1 MLHQILLVD
10 DSATVSQLIRLAVA
24 DEGIEVAVAANLA
37 SAREILIAGR
47 PDLILVD
54 ASLPDGDGYAFCSE
68 IKSTDGAIPVLLI
81 ASVQQPID
89 AERARAA
96 GADGTLT
103 KPFQSIGALL
113 DTFKSLMAGSRPLSE
128 IDDAEPAPRIDVQH
142 AIARDT
148 DDILELDEML
158 FAPPMNSGAF
168 PSSNLPL
175 TDAQIE
181 TLAERVAA
189 ILEERLRRDVVSAA
203 IPETMRIVLERIAEK
218 SCDADANPTRDID
231 EA

>member
-1 MLHQILLVD
+1 MPHQILLVD
-10 DSATVSQLIRLAVA
+10 DSATVRQLIKLAVA
-24 DEGIEVAVAANLA
+24 DEGIEVAVADNLA

-54 ASLPDGDGYAFCSE
+54 ASLPDGDGYMLCRE
-68 IKSTDGAIPVLLI
+68 IKSADGTIPVLLI

-113 DTFKSLMAGSRPLSE
+113 HTFKSLMAGNPSPPD
-128 IDDAEPAPRIDVQH
+128 IADAEPAPHFDTQH
-142 AIARDT
+142 SIARDT
-148 DDILELDEML
+148 DDILELDEIL
-158 FAPPMNSGAF
+158 FAPPMNPGAL

-175 TDAQIE
+175 TDAQME
-181 TLAERVAA
+181 TLADRVAV

-203 IPETMRIVLERIAEK
+203 VPETLKAVLEIIAEK
-218 SCDADANPTRDID
+218 LPNAEANPARDID
-231 EA
+231 EV